1 MSFFRDTQEEKDNTI
16 HFRFPRI
23 EQKDKEKTISLPL
36 MHDIIPSIGKFK
48 YATTINL
55 IMDHYSILLDEKS
68 RERCVIFLPWGL
80 DCYNVLPRR
89 LIVSTDIFQEVIGK
103 LMADL
108 EKVFVYMDDIIIIG
122 ERCKRSIRNISRQR
136 TTNKP
141 R

>member
-23 EQKDKEKTISLPL
+23 EQKDKEETISLPL
-36 MHDIIPSIGKFK
+36 THDIIPSIGKFK

-68 RERCVIFLPWGL
+68 RERCVFFLPWGL
-80 DCYNVLPRR
+80 YCYNVLPRR
-89 LIVSTDIFQEVIGK
+89 LIVSTDVFQEVIGK

-122 ERCKRSIRNISRQR
+122 ERCKRSVRKISRQR